1 MRKETVVI
9 THLYLKELLLGFFSY
24 TSLKNCQF
32 GSDISSFVSS
42 LPFSAALNCT
52 MGFAERLLGSLEK
65 TVISF
70 GKLGYAVRKSKDPHT
85 VVSKLCKQFMVPG
98 TEHMEDK
105 SPTLPFHYIVFY
117 PDLEGNKYQCKLSIH
132 QCLEFSSNWSK

>member
-1 MRKETVVI
+1 MNI
-9 THLYLKELLLGFFSY
+9 SY

-117 PDLEGNKYQCKLSIH
+117 PGLRR
-132 QCLEFSSNWSK
+132 